1 MQVDLNRVIE
11 QVSKE
16 KGIDKTI
23 VINAVEE
30 MMHSAARRTF
40 GPDRNIESRFNP
52 ELGEIELFEIKT
64 VVEKVAN
71 AAAEADVAEAR
82 AKYDPEAEVGD
93 EILIKLDT
101 ATMGRIAAQAAKQN
115 LIQHIRDAERKQ
127 IFNEFKDRKQ
137 EVVSGIVQRFERKN
151 MIVNLGRTEAIL
163 PEKEQIPHERY
174 RQGDRIR
181 ALILDVDLS
190 EKGLSIV
197 LSRTSND
204 FLMKLFEQE
213 VPEIYEGIVEIR
225 QSAREP
231 GGRAKVAVYSKD
243 SDVDPVGACVG
254 MKGTRVQ
261 SVVQELRGEKIDI
274 VPWTDDQAELVC
286 RALAPAKVSKVI
298 IDEDEHAMEVI
309 VPDDQLSLAIG
320 KRGQNVRLAHRLTGW
335 KLDVRSEAEAEEEAR
350 SARAS
355 LNAIPGIGDINAEL
369 LYQWGFRSAEQLAEA
384 DETAFDVEGIS
395 AERAT
400 QIINAAREHVA
411 NKKIAA
417 EAKAAAP
424 PRRPRRLRPKLRPA
438 ATRSRRRGGGAPKRS
453 RSESVP
459 AATEEAG
466 EKSLANRPER
476 TCIGCMKRDAKA
488 AMVRIA
494 VVNGHV
500 EVDFEARRAGRGG
513 YLHPTLECAE
523 RFVSSKVK
531 EFRSLRRKID
541 RPERLQIA
549 AAIKL
554 RLDSNSKVE

>member
-1 MQVDLNRVIE
+1 MQLDLNRVIE

-16 KGIDKTI
+16 KGIDKGI

-30 MMHSAARRTF
+30 MMHSAAKRTF
-40 GPDRNIESRFNP
+40 GPDRTIESRFNP
-52 ELGEIELFEIKT
+52 ELGEIELFEIKI
-64 VVEKVAN
+64 VVEQPATP
-71 AAAEADVAEAR
+71 AEISLEESH

-93 EILIKLDT
+93 EILLKLDT

-127 IFNEFKDRKQ
+127 IYSEFKDRKN

-181 ALILDVDLS
+181 ALIAEVDLS
-190 EKGLSIV
+190 EKGLAII

-204 FLMKLFEQE
+204 FLRKLFEQE

-225 QSAREP
+225 QCAREP
-231 GGRAKVAVYSKD
+231 GGRAKVAVYSND

-274 VPWTDDQAELVC
+274 VPWTEDQAELVC

-350 SARAS
+350 AARAS
-355 LNAIPGIGDINAEL
+355 LNAIPGVGDINAEL
-369 LYQWGFRSAEQLAEA
+369 LYQWGFRSAEQLAETEEEA
-384 DETAFDVEGIS
+384 LEIDGIS
-395 AERAT
+395 PERAH
-400 QIINAAREHVA
+400 QLIQAALGHVA
-411 NKKIAA
+411 NKKRIAEEAAAVAAQATA
-417 EAKAAAP
+417 EAAAQAAHEAEP
-424 PRRPRRLRPKLRPA
+424 GQQHEGEPA
-438 ATRSRRRGGGAPKRS
+438 EPVA
-453 RSESVP
+453 
-459 AATEEAG
+459 AG
-466 EKSLANRPER
+466 EETS
-476 TCIGCMKRDAKA
+476 G
-488 AMVRIA
+488 
-494 VVNGHV
+494 
-500 EVDFEARRAGRGG
+500 EA
-513 YLHPTLECAE
+513 E
-523 RFVSSKVK
+523 S
-531 EFRSLRRKID
+531 
-541 RPERLQIA
+541 
-549 AAIKL
+549 
-554 RLDSNSKVE
+554 

>member
-1 MQVDLNRVIE
+1 MSVDLNRVIE

-30 MMHSAARRTF
+30 MMHSAARRSF
-40 GPDRNIESRFNP
+40 GPDRNIESRYNP
-52 ELGEIELFEIKT
+52 DIGEIELFEIKT
-64 VVEKVAN
+64 VVEHVAN
-71 AAAEADVAEAR
+71 AASEVQVEEAHTR
-82 AKYDPEAEVGD
+82 YDPEAEVGD

-127 IFNEFKDRKQ
+127 IFNEFKDRKA
-137 EVVSGIVQRFERKN
+137 EIISGIVQRFERKN

-181 ALILDVDLS
+181 ALIVDVDLS

-197 LSRTSND
+197 LSRTSNV
-204 FLMKLFEQE
+204 FLCKLFEQE

-225 QSAREP
+225 QCAREP

-243 SDVDPVGACVG
+243 NDVDPVGACVG

-298 IDEDEHAMEVI
+298 IDEEEHAMEVI

-320 KRGQNVRLAHRLTGW
+320 KRGQNVRLAHRLSGW
-335 KLDVRSEAEAEEEAR
+335 KLDVRSDSEAEEEAR

-369 LYQWGFRSAEQLAEA
+369 LYQWGFRSSEQLAEA
-384 DETAFDVEGIS
+384 NENNFEVEGIS
-395 AERAT
+395 PERAR
-400 QIINAAREHVA
+400 QVVNAAREWVA
-411 NKKIAA
+411 NKKRLEEEKLAAAVAAAAAAQDAA
-417 EAKAAAP
+417 EDAAAAEDAG
-424 PRRPRRLRPKLRPA
+424 A
-438 ATRSRRRGGGAPKRS
+438 AGVDEARGGATAGTAEAASAGDADGAAETAVNAEP
-453 RSESVP
+453 P
-459 AATEEAG
+459 AEG
-466 EKSLANRPER
+466 E
-476 TCIGCMKRDAKA
+476 DA
-488 AMVRIA
+488 
-494 VVNGHV
+494 
-500 EVDFEARRAGRGG
+500 D
-513 YLHPTLECAE
+513 
-523 RFVSSKVK
+523 VK
-531 EFRSLRRKID
+531 
-541 RPERLQIA
+541 P
-549 AAIKL
+549 
-554 RLDSNSKVE
+554 

>member
-1 MQVDLNRVIE
+1 MAVDLNRVIE

-16 KGIDKTI
+16 KGIDRAI
-23 VINAVEE
+23 VIAAVEE

-40 GPDRNIESRFNP
+40 GAERNIESRYND
-52 ELGEIELFEIKT
+52 EIGEVELFEIKS
-64 VVEKVAN
+64 VVERVTIPASEVELE
-71 AAAEADVAEAR
+71 EAHSR
-82 AKYDPEAEVGD
+82 YDPDARPGD

-127 IFNEFKDRKQ
+127 IYNEFKDRKS
-137 EVVSGIVQRFERKN
+137 EIVSGIVQRFERKN

-181 ALILDVDLS
+181 ALILEVELS

-197 LSRTSND
+197 LSRTANA
-204 FLMKLFEQE
+204 FLIKLFEQE

-225 QSAREP
+225 QCAREP

-320 KRGQNVRLAHRLTGW
+320 KRGQNVRLAHRLSGW
-335 KLDVRSEAEAEEEAR
+335 KLDVRSDSEAEEEAR
-350 SARAS
+350 AARAS

-384 DETAFDVEGIS
+384 NENNFEVEGIS
-395 AERAT
+395 PERAH
-400 QIINAAREHVA
+400 QVVHAAREWVA
-411 NKKIAA
+411 RKRVEQARTPETADVDMSSESNPDK
-417 EAKAAAP
+417 E
-424 PRRPRRLRPKLRPA
+424 
-438 ATRSRRRGGGAPKRS
+438 SGGGAPIAL
-453 RSESVP
+453 E
-459 AATEEAG
+459 AASPDENTD
-466 EKSLANRPER
+466 
-476 TCIGCMKRDAKA
+476 DAKA
-488 AMVRIA
+488 
-494 VVNGHV
+494 
-500 EVDFEARRAGRGG
+500 E
-513 YLHPTLECAE
+513 
-523 RFVSSKVK
+523 
-531 EFRSLRRKID
+531 
-541 RPERLQIA
+541 
-549 AAIKL
+549 
-554 RLDSNSKVE
+554 

>member
-1 MQVDLNRVIE
+1 MSVDLNRVIE

-23 VINAVEE
+23 VVNAVEE

-52 ELGEIELFEIKT
+52 EIGEIELFEIKT
-64 VVEKVAN
+64 VVATVAN
-71 AAAEADVAEAR
+71 AGSEVDLEEAH
-82 AKYDPEAEVGD
+82 AKYDPEAQVGD

-127 IFNEFKDRKQ
+127 IFNEFKDRKG
-137 EVVSGIVQRFERKN
+137 EIVSGIVQRFERKN

-174 RQGDRIR
+174 RQSDRIR

-197 LSRTSND
+197 LSRTSNL

-213 VPEIYEGIVEIR
+213 VPEIYEAIVEIR
-225 QSAREP
+225 QCAREP

-243 SDVDPVGACVG
+243 NDVDPVGACVG

-286 RALAPAKVSKVI
+286 RALAPAKVSKVV

-320 KRGQNVRLAHRLTGW
+320 KRGQNVRLAHRLSGW
-335 KLDVRSEAEAEEEAR
+335 KLDVRSDSEAEEEAR
-350 SARAS
+350 AARAS

-369 LYQWGFRSAEQLAEA
+369 LYQWGFRSAEQLSEA
-384 DETAFDVEGIS
+384 NEDNFEVEGIS
-395 AERAT
+395 PERAR
-400 QIINAAREHVA
+400 QVILAARDWVESKRRLEEEKAAAAVAAAQAARE
-411 NKKIAA
+411 
-417 EAKAAAP
+417 
-424 PRRPRRLRPKLRPA
+424 
-438 ATRSRRRGGGAPKRS
+438 TS
-453 RSESVP
+453 
-459 AATEEAG
+459 EEAAGVEANGG
-466 EKSLANRPER
+466 EELGAVDAGAESTDEDVKHEATTSEAEVKS
-476 TCIGCMKRDAKA
+476 DA
-488 AMVRIA
+488 
-494 VVNGHV
+494 
-500 EVDFEARRAGRGG
+500 EVK
-513 YLHPTLECAE
+513 
-523 RFVSSKVK
+523 S
-531 EFRSLRRKID
+531 
-541 RPERLQIA
+541 
-549 AAIKL
+549 
-554 RLDSNSKVE
+554 

>member
-1 MQVDLNRVIE
+1 MAVDLNRVIE

-23 VINAVEE
+23 VVNAVEE

-40 GPDRNIESRFNP
+40 GPERSIESRFNP

-64 VVEKVAN
+64 VVEHIAN
-71 AAAEADVAEAR
+71 PGSEVELEAAH
-82 AKYDPEAEVGD
+82 AKYDPEAQVGD

-115 LIQHIRDAERKQ
+115 LIQHIRDAERRQ
-127 IFNEFKDRKQ
+127 IFNEFKDRKG
-137 EVVSGIVQRFERKN
+137 EIVSGIVQRFERKN

-181 ALILDVDLS
+181 ALILEVDLS

-197 LSRTSND
+197 LSRTSNL

-298 IDEDEHAMEVI
+298 IDEDEHGMEVI

-320 KRGQNVRLAHRLTGW
+320 KRGQNVRLAHRLSGW
-335 KLDVRSEAEAEEEAR
+335 KLDVRSESESEEEAR

-369 LYQWGFRSAEQLAEA
+369 LYQWGFRSSEQLAEA
-384 DETAFDVEGIS
+384 NENNFEVEGIS
-395 AERAT
+395 PERA
-400 QIINAAREHVA
+400 QQVIQAAREWVA
-411 NKKIAA
+411 NKRRIEAEKAEAAAAAAREAA
-417 EAKAAAP
+417 ETADTSGGVDAAP
-424 PRRPRRLRPKLRPA
+424 ESTSAGASDGENVPGGQHSDDQHEDTEA
-438 ATRSRRRGGGAPKRS
+438 ADA
-453 RSESVP
+453 EV
-459 AATEEAG
+459 
-466 EKSLANRPER
+466 KS
-476 TCIGCMKRDAKA
+476 
-488 AMVRIA
+488 
-494 VVNGHV
+494 
-500 EVDFEARRAGRGG
+500 
-513 YLHPTLECAE
+513 
-523 RFVSSKVK
+523 
-531 EFRSLRRKID
+531 
-541 RPERLQIA
+541 
-549 AAIKL
+549 
-554 RLDSNSKVE
+554 

>member
-1 MQVDLNRVIE
+1 MQLDLNRVIE

-16 KGIDKTI
+16 KGIDKGI

-30 MMHSAARRTF
+30 MMHSAAKRTF
-40 GPDRNIESRFNP
+40 GPDRRIESRFNQ

-64 VVEKVAN
+64 VVEQPAN
-71 AAAEADVAEAR
+71 LAEISLEESHS
-82 AKYDPEAEVGD
+82 KYDPDAEIGD
-93 EILIKLDT
+93 EILLKLDT

-127 IFNEFKDRKQ
+127 IYSEFKDRKD

-174 RQGDRIR
+174 RQSDRIR
-181 ALILDVDLS
+181 ALIAEVDLS
-190 EKGLSIV
+190 EKGLSII

-204 FLMKLFEQE
+204 FLRKLFEQE

-225 QSAREP
+225 QCAREP
-231 GGRAKVAVYSKD
+231 GGRAKVAVYSND

-335 KLDVRSEAEAEEEAR
+335 KLDVRSEAEAERKRAR
-350 SARAS
+350 RG
-355 LNAIPGIGDINAEL
+355 P
-369 LYQWGFRSAEQLAEA
+369 RS
-384 DETAFDVEGIS
+384 
-395 AERAT
+395 
-400 QIINAAREHVA
+400 
-411 NKKIAA
+411 
-417 EAKAAAP
+417 
-424 PRRPRRLRPKLRPA
+424 
-438 ATRSRRRGGGAPKRS
+438 TRFRRRRYQ
-453 RSESVP
+453 
-459 AATEEAG
+459 
-466 EKSLANRPER
+466 
-476 TCIGCMKRDAKA
+476 C
-488 AMVRIA
+488 RIA
-494 VVNGHV
+494 LPMG
-500 EVDFEARRAGRGG
+500 F
-513 YLHPTLECAE
+513 
-523 RFVSSKVK
+523 
-531 EFRSLRRKID
+531 SLRRAALR
-541 RPERLQIA
+541 RPTRKRWKSTESAPSGPI
-549 AAIKL
+549 
-554 RLDSNSKVE
+554 N

>member
-1 MQVDLNRVIE
+1 MSVDLNRVIE

-23 VINAVEE
+23 VVNAVEE

-52 ELGEIELFEIKT
+52 EIGEIELFEIKT
-64 VVEKVAN
+64 VVTTIAN
-71 AAAEADVAEAR
+71 AGSEVELEEAHD
-82 AKYDPEAEVGD
+82 KYDPEAQVGD

-127 IFNEFKDRKQ
+127 IFNEFKDRKG
-137 EVVSGIVQRFERKN
+137 EIVSGIVQRFERKN

-197 LSRTSND
+197 LSRTSNL

-213 VPEIYEGIVEIR
+213 VPEIYEAIVEIR
-225 QSAREP
+225 QCAREP

-243 SDVDPVGACVG
+243 NDVDPVGACVG

-286 RALAPAKVSKVI
+286 RALAPAKVSKVV

-309 VPDDQLSLAIG
+309 DPDDQLSLAIG
-320 KRGQNVRLAHRLTGW
+320 KRGQNVRLAHRLSGW
-335 KLDVRSEAEAEEEAR
+335 KLDVRSDSEAEEEAR
-350 SARAS
+350 AARAS

-369 LYQWGFRSAEQLAEA
+369 LYQWGFRSAEQLSEA
-384 DETAFDVEGIS
+384 NEDNFEVEGIS
-395 AERAT
+395 PERAR
-400 QIINAAREHVA
+400 QVILAARSWVES
-411 NKKIAA
+411 KQRM
-417 EAKAAAP
+417 EEEKAAAAV
-424 PRRPRRLRPKLRPA
+424 A
-438 ATRSRRRGGGAPKRS
+438 AAQAALETSAEADGVEELGAVDGGA
-453 RSESVP
+453 ESTGDELEGE
-459 AATEEAG
+459 AAAG
-466 EKSLANRPER
+466 EAEDKS
-476 TCIGCMKRDAKA
+476 DA
-488 AMVRIA
+488 
-494 VVNGHV
+494 
-500 EVDFEARRAGRGG
+500 EVK
-513 YLHPTLECAE
+513 
-523 RFVSSKVK
+523 S
-531 EFRSLRRKID
+531 
-541 RPERLQIA
+541 
-549 AAIKL
+549 
-554 RLDSNSKVE
+554 

>member
-1 MQVDLNRVIE
+1 MSVDLNRVIE

-16 KGIDKTI
+16 KGIDKAI
-23 VINAVEE
+23 VITAVEE

-40 GPDRNIESRFNP
+40 GADRNIESRFNP
-52 ELGEIELFEIKT
+52 DIGEIELFEIKT
-64 VVEKVAN
+64 VVESLAN
-71 AAAEADVAEAR
+71 AASEVELEEAHD
-82 AKYDPEAEVGD
+82 KYDPEAEIGD

-127 IFNEFKDRKQ
+127 IFNEFKDRKG
-137 EVVSGIVQRFERKN
+137 EIVSGIVQRFERKN

-197 LSRTSND
+197 LSRTSNL

-298 IDEDEHAMEVI
+298 IDEDEHGMEVI

-320 KRGQNVRLAHRLTGW
+320 KRGQNVRLAHRLSGW
-335 KLDVRSEAEAEEEAR
+335 KLDVRSDSEAEEEAR
-350 SARAS
+350 EARAS

-384 DETAFDVEGIS
+384 NEDNFEVEGIS
-395 AERAT
+395 PERAR
-400 QIINAAREHVA
+400 QVVHAAREWVA
-411 NKKIAA
+411 NKRRIE
-417 EAKAAAP
+417 EAKAEAAEETDGAVE
-424 PRRPRRLRPKLRPA
+424 A
-438 ATRSRRRGGGAPKRS
+438 ASEDGG
-453 RSESVP
+453 E
-459 AATEEAG
+459 TIEEAEAAG
-466 EKSLANRPER
+466 EE
-476 TCIGCMKRDAKA
+476 
-488 AMVRIA
+488 
-494 VVNGHV
+494 
-500 EVDFEARRAGRGG
+500 
-513 YLHPTLECAE
+513 TL
-523 RFVSSKVK
+523 
-531 EFRSLRRKID
+531 
-541 RPERLQIA
+541 A
-549 AAIKL
+549 AAEPASDESAKS
-554 RLDSNSKVE
+554 DT

>member
-71 AAAEADVAEAR
+71 AAAEADVTEAR

-369 LYQWGFRSAEQLAEA
+369 LYQWGFRSAEQLSEA

-400 QIINAAREHVA
+400 QIINAARDHVA

-417 EAKAAAP
+417 AEKAAAAEEAAAA
-424 PRRPRRLRPKLRPA
+424 A
-438 ATRSRRRGGGAPKRS
+438 ATAAAEAASLAADAAVATEAEGAEAA
-453 RSESVP
+453 SETLVEESAP
-459 AATEEAG
+459 AAATEDAG
-466 EKSLANRPER
+466 EK
-476 TCIGCMKRDAKA
+476 
-488 AMVRIA
+488 
-494 VVNGHV
+494 
-500 EVDFEARRAGRGG
+500 
-513 YLHPTLECAE
+513 
-523 RFVSSKVK
+523 
-531 EFRSLRRKID
+531 
-541 RPERLQIA
+541 
-549 AAIKL
+549 
-554 RLDSNSKVE
+554 

>member
-1 MQVDLNRVIE
+1 MTGELNRVIE

-16 KGIDKTI
+16 KGIDKSI
-23 VINAVEE
+23 VISAVEE

-40 GPDRNIESRFNP
+40 GADCNIESRYNP
-52 ELGEIELFEIKT
+52 ELGEVELFEIKT
-64 VVEKVAN
+64 VVAKVAN
-71 AAAEADVAEAR
+71 PQAEAELEQAR
-82 AKYDPEAEVGD
+82 AKYDPEAELGD

-127 IFNEFKDRKQ
+127 IYNEFKDRKG
-137 EVVSGIVQRFERKN
+137 EIFSGIVQRFERKN

-204 FLMKLFEQE
+204 FLCKLFEQE

-225 QSAREP
+225 QCAREP

-298 IDEDEHAMEVI
+298 VDEEEHAMEVV

-320 KRGQNVRLAHRLTGW
+320 KRGQNVRLAHRLSGW
-335 KLDVRSEAEAEEEAR
+335 KIDLRSDSEAEEEAR
-350 SARAS
+350 KARAS

-369 LYQWGFRSAEQLAEA
+369 LYQWGFRSAEQLAETP
-384 DETAFDVEGIS
+384 EENFEVEGIS
-395 AERAT
+395 PERAS
-400 QIINAAREHVA
+400 QLIHAAREWVS
-411 NKKIAA
+411 KKRAEEAAAA
-417 EAKAAAP
+417 EAAAA
-424 PRRPRRLRPKLRPA
+424 A
-438 ATRSRRRGGGAPKRS
+438 AA
-453 RSESVP
+453 EAV
-459 AATEEAG
+459 AASSAG
-466 EKSLANRPER
+466 EPSAIVDASDGSGLDAVALSNSTEPPGSQKQGEQTER
-476 TCIGCMKRDAKA
+476 EA
-488 AMVRIA
+488 A
-494 VVNGHV
+494 
-500 EVDFEARRAGRGG
+500 EPD
-513 YLHPTLECAE
+513 
-523 RFVSSKVK
+523 
-531 EFRSLRRKID
+531 
-541 RPERLQIA
+541 A
-549 AAIKL
+549 AAK
-554 RLDSNSKVE
+554 S